1 MKRVLRDLA
10 TILRSSLSTVILL
23 SPVLRI
29 PEEMEK
35 DITIVD
41 YPLPDRS
48 DLTALLQQIARDI
61 EENPA
66 LRVDMDEQSLEAML
80 DAAIG
85 LTLNEAE
92 NVFAKT
98 LVLRSRLGAA
108 EAPLIYGEKKQI
120 VRKSGLLEYIEV
132 EDTLG
137 NVGGLDVLKGW
148 IQKRRVA
155 MEPRA
160 REFGLPP
167 PRGLLLVGVQG
178 CGKSLAA
185 KAIANDL
192 NFPLLRM
199 DVGRLFSKMVGETEF
214 NIRRALQIAEAVAPV
229 VLWID
234 EIEKGLSGVRSSASS
249 DAGTTSRV
257 FGTIVTWL
265 QEKKSPV
272 FVVATANEIED
283 LPPEI
288 LRKGRF
294 DEIFFVDLPAE
305 SERAEIFAI
314 HLAKRGRDPDGY
326 DLGLLAAVSEGFS
339 GAEIEQS
346 VVEALYSVYGVKADI
361 ETADLVGAIKRQVP
375 LSRTMRGS
383 ISARRM
389 WAIGRTVNAST
400 ASDLVES
407 LEKCDSADE
416 EKERLYISHLETT
429 RKLAPDIQIAV
440 ERFMGAFP
448 DKSADAEKMRI
459 YLNDYGRLAK
469 RIGGK

>member
-1 MKRVLRDLA
+1 MRELARVANELGKKIYDWTIVQGIARYRASIDAATEGKKGTKDPIIALREVLSISEPSIIVFRDFHNFISDSSVKRVLRDLA
-10 TILRSSLSTVILL
+10 TILRSSLSTVVLL

-41 YPLPDRS
+41 FPLPDRA

-61 EENPA
+61 QDNPS
-66 LRVDMDEQSLEAML
+66 LRVDMDERSLEAML

-148 IQKRRVA
+148 IQKRRSA

-192 NFPLLRM
+192 SFPLLRM
-199 DVGRLFSKMVGETEF
+199 DVGRLFAKMVGETEF

-234 EIEKGLSGVRSSASS
+234 EIEKGSERRAQRRLERRRHHQPRVRHHRDMAAGEEAPGVRRRHCERDRGPA
-249 DAGTTSRV
+249 AGDPA
-257 FGTIVTWL
+257 
-265 QEKKSPV
+265 Q
-272 FVVATANEIED
+272 
-283 LPPEI
+283 
-288 LRKGRF
+288 GRF

-305 SERAEIFAI
+305 PERAEIFA
-314 HLAKRGRDPDGY
+314 HSPRQARTR
-326 DLGLLAAVSEGFS
+326 S
-339 GAEIEQS
+339 AE
-346 VVEALYSVYGVKADI
+346 V
-361 ETADLVGAIKRQVP
+361 R
-375 LSRTMRGS
+375 SRTG
-383 ISARRM
+383 RRHQRRLLRCGDR
-389 WAIGRTVNAST
+389 AGGR
-400 ASDLVES
+400 
-407 LEKCDSADE
+407 
-416 EKERLYISHLETT
+416 
-429 RKLAPDIQIAV
+429 
-440 ERFMGAFP
+440 
-448 DKSADAEKMRI
+448 
-459 YLNDYGRLAK
+459 
-469 RIGGK
+469 